1 MGVNLARHV
10 YKYDKIVVGSSLR
23 AMLYAYYN
31 GLPMVFTKISQPTLI
46 DYFEPEICLAG
57 IGMENKMERIVST
70 NGELSRGIQKLEAW
84 KRLSLLLSLSGLMP
98 LSDKAESIRIEGN
111 SLRIVLGRARMAVFE
126 FNKLILFD
134 DDNLS
139 NIYPK
144 EEKNPIFKVLDWVDV
159 KSGMSHSFDAIH
171 TEDDFVKEIVFY
183 KSLRIMGTKR
193 LKDLVSVSYIAGDNL
208 SNFEHSDTY
217 ARFKTLELMKKAGI
231 RGTRNGRDVKNPEK
245 YKYYALKLE
254 SDRREIFPDFLHTWE
269 HSGGIEGN
277 YLSESEIISSYS
289 GTDNEY
295 LRMLNDKL

>member
-10 YKYDKIVVGSSLR
+10 YEYDKIVVGSSLR

-31 GLPMVFTKISQPTLI
+31 GLPIVFTKISRPTLI

-57 IGMENKMERIVST
+57 IGMENKIERIVST
-70 NGELSRGIQKLEAW
+70 NGESSRGIQKLEAW

-98 LSDKAESIRIEGN
+98 LSDKAESIRVEGN
-111 SLRIVLGRARMAVFE
+111 SLRIVLGMARMAVFE

-144 EEKNPIFKVLDWVDV
+144 EEKNPRFKVLDWVDV

-193 LKDLVSVSYIAGDNL
+193 LKDLVSVSYLSGDNL
-208 SNFEHSDTY
+208 SNFEYSDTY
-217 ARFKTLELMKKAGI
+217 ARFKTSELMKKAGI

-254 SDRREIFPDFLHTWE
+254 SDRREVFPDFFHTWE
-269 HSGGIEGN
+269 HSDSIEGN
-277 YLSESEIISSYS
+277 YMSESEIISSHS
-289 GTDNEY
+289 GSSSEY
-295 LRMLNDKL
+295 LRMLSDKI

>member
-10 YKYDKIVVGSSLR
+10 YEYDKIVVGSSLR

-31 GLPMVFTKISQPTLI
+31 GLPIVFTKMTQPTLI

-57 IGMENKMERIVST
+57 LGMENQMERIVST

-84 KRLSLLLSLSGLMP
+84 KRMSFLLSLTGLMP
-98 LSDKAESIRIEGN
+98 LSDKAESIRVEGN
-111 SLRIVLGRARMAVFE
+111 SLRIVLGMTRMAVFK

-134 DDNLS
+134 DGNLT

-144 EEKNPIFKVLDWVDV
+144 EEKNPRFKVLDWMDV

-193 LKDLVSVSYIAGDNL
+193 LKDLVSVSYISSDNL
-208 SNFEHSDTY
+208 LDFEHSDTY
-217 ARFKTLELMKKAGI
+217 AKFKTLELMKKAGI

-254 SDRREIFPDFLHTWE
+254 SDRREVFPDFFHTWE
-269 HSGGIEGN
+269 HSDTIEGN
-277 YLSESEIISSYS
+277 YMTESEIISSYS
-289 GTDNEY
+289 DTNNEY
-295 LRMLNDKL
+295 LHMLNSKL

>member
-1 MGVNLARHV
+1 M
-10 YKYDKIVVGSSLR
+10 
-23 AMLYAYYN
+23 
-31 GLPMVFTKISQPTLI
+31 TQPTLI

-57 IGMENKMERIVST
+57 LGMENQMERIVST

-84 KRLSLLLSLSGLMP
+84 KRMSFLLSLSGLMP
-98 LSDKAESIRIEGN
+98 LSDKAESIRVEGN
-111 SLRIVLGRARMAVFE
+111 SLRIVLGMTRMAVFK

-134 DDNLS
+134 DGNLT

-144 EEKNPIFKVLDWVDV
+144 EEKNPRFKVLDWMDV

-193 LKDLVSVSYIAGDNL
+193 LKDLVSVSYISSDNL
-208 SNFEHSDTY
+208 LDFEHSDTY
-217 ARFKTLELMKKAGI
+217 AKFKTLELMKKAGI

-254 SDRREIFPDFLHTWE
+254 SDRREVFPDFFHTWE
-269 HSGGIEGN
+269 HSDTIEGN
-277 YLSESEIISSYS
+277 YMTESEIISSYS
-289 GTDNEY
+289 DTNNEY
-295 LRMLNDKL
+295 LHMLNSKL